1 MDSQILLNVNFCSE
15 VHTNLIEKNDKSVY
29 VRAGYSLGGLR
40 IVPQENTGICVICA
54 DGHIKRVYPGEL
66 EAAVCIEESC
76 SFISVEQ
83 DLGFGRET
91 LDTQDMRL
99 FEKLLTADH
108 AFTGN
113 GAEDPIESATEEI
126 TEHIEKCGS
135 VWQRNGMADSDIV
148 KQADVIYAAKGKIS
162 ISELAEQMGCTVRHV
177 HRRFVEELG
186 VSPKRFA
193 RIVRIRETVRKM
205 LEHPGGHVT
214 DYMDDMGYSDQA
226 HFQREF
232 KWYTGMTPGSLLKIL
247 GDRAER

>member
-15 VHTNLIEKNDKSVY
+15 VHTNLIEKNEKSVY

-40 IVPQENTGICVICA
+40 IVPQENAGICVICM

-99 FEKLLTADH
+99 LEKLLTADH

-113 GAEDPIESATEEI
+113 GAE
-126 TEHIEKCGS
+126 S
-135 VWQRNGMADSDIV
+135 VG
-148 KQADVIYAAKGKIS
+148 
-162 ISELAEQMGCTVRHV
+162 
-177 HRRFVEELG
+177 
-186 VSPKRFA
+186 
-193 RIVRIRETVRKM
+193 
-205 LEHPGGHVT
+205 
-214 DYMDDMGYSDQA
+214 
-226 HFQREF
+226 
-232 KWYTGMTPGSLLKIL
+232 
-247 GDRAER
+247 

>member
-1 MDSQILLNVNFCSE
+1 
-15 VHTNLIEKNDKSVY
+15 
-29 VRAGYSLGGLR
+29 
-40 IVPQENTGICVICA
+40 
-54 DGHIKRVYPGEL
+54 
-66 EAAVCIEESC
+66 
-76 SFISVEQ
+76 
-83 DLGFGRET
+83 
-91 LDTQDMRL
+91 
-99 FEKLLTADH
+99 
-108 AFTGN
+108 
-113 GAEDPIESATEEI
+113 
-126 TEHIEKCGS
+126 
-135 VWQRNGMADSDIV
+135 MADSDIV

>member
-1 MDSQILLNVNFCSE
+1 MEREAAAYD
-15 VHTNLIEKNDKSVY
+15 
-29 VRAGYSLGGLR
+29 
-40 IVPQENTGICVICA
+40 
-54 DGHIKRVYPGEL
+54 
-66 EAAVCIEESC
+66 EAAVVANKQARLDAEKSRNMVGSGVMHEKSPAHSGCPGSMARSIFRRPAAASGEAVQASSYEQAA
-76 SFISVEQ
+76 VECVQ
-83 DLGFGRET
+83 NTTDKT
-91 LDTQDMRL
+91 VNQ
-99 FEKLLTADH
+99 
-108 AFTGN
+108 
-113 GAEDPIESATEEI
+113 
-126 TEHIEKCGS
+126 
-135 VWQRNGMADSDIV
+135 
-148 KQADVIYAAKGKIS
+148 QADVIYAAKGKIS